1 MTRMIILAL
10 IALLTV
16 IDQIIKFFVIKD
28 IMPIGELPVL
38 NGILRLRYV
47 ENTGAVFGSLQNST
61 TVLIILTSVI
71 LVACIFLLM
80 SKKIDNKFLFSS
92 LLLIVSGGIGNLID
106 RIARGYVIDY
116 IEFLFVNFAIFNFAD
131 CLVTVG
137 AFSMMGYL
145 IVDLIRD
152 LRKAKNEEL

>member
-1 MTRMIILAL
+1 MTRMITLAL
-10 IALLTV
+10 ITLLTAV
-16 IDQIIKFFVIKD
+16 DQIIKILVIKN
-28 IMPIGELPVL
+28 IMPIAELPVI
-38 NGILRLRYV
+38 NGLLRLRYV

-71 LVACIFLLM
+71 LAVCVFLLM
-80 SKKIDNKFLFSS
+80 GKKIDNKFLFSS

-116 IEFLFVNFAIFNFAD
+116 IELLFVNFAIFNFAD

-152 LRKAKNEEL
+152 LRKAKNENL